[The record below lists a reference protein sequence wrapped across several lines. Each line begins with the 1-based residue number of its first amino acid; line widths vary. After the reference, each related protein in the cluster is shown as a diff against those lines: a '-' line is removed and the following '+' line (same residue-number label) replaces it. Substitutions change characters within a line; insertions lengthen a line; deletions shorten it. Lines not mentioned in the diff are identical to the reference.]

1 MGFEMTVLRML
12 AFRPA
17 AETVAPRAPAPAPA
31 PRAANPATPS
41 AVSAPSKPSGESAV
55 PRGEQG
61 RAPTAAAAA
70 STDWAA
76 ALQALD
82 LRGPARQLADH
93 CDLQSKAGGAWQ
105 LVLPRDKEHLNTQQ
119 LRARIET
126 ALQEQY
132 GRDLRLTITAGKPAR
147 PTPAEVR
154 KANENQRMREAR
166 EAIEGDPTVKTVQ
179 AAFEAIL
186 EADSIRPTK

>member
-1 MGFEMTVLRML
+1 M
-12 AFRPA
+12 
-17 AETVAPRAPAPAPA
+17 
-31 PRAANPATPS
+31 
-41 AVSAPSKPSGESAV
+41 
-55 PRGEQG
+55 
-61 RAPTAAAAA
+61 
-70 STDWAA
+70 DWAGV
-76 ALQALD
+76 LQALD
-82 LRGPARQLADH
+82 LRGAARQLADN
-93 CDLQSKAGGAWQ
+93 CELQSNSGGAWQ

-179 AAFEAIL
+179 AAFEATL
-186 EADSIRPTK
+186 EADSIRSTK